1 MRLLAVG
8 DVCGSAGCEEI
19 RRVLPRLKSDKK
31 IDITVINGENSAL
44 SKVCENHRLQE
55 WIEPHGSREDFFTV
69 LRRTINEKKVK
80 IYFHGTTLDFE
91 DLQYGKEHYGKAFDE
106 IELVHKVQSPSG
118 AEKIEK

>member
-44 SKVCENHRLQE
+44 SNGITPE
-55 WIEPHGSREDFFTV
+55 SADFLF
-69 LRRTINEKKVK
+69 
-80 IYFHGTTLDFE
+80 
-91 DLQYGKEHYGKAFDE
+91 AC
-106 IELVHKVQSPSG
+106 G
-118 AEKIEK
+118 ANV